1 MRDVDIFLVIDFLS
15 SGMRGDLHTL
25 KKVCK
30 YASTVML
37 IGEIVFAALTIA
49 MVVLGVVAQFSD
61 PGKDFLLDLIGS
73 DGSDGLRTFASFMV
87 VLFIFILGF
96 ITVRMIH
103 DTMVSIMTEYSPF
116 IPENARRTKVVS
128 ISFLV
133 ASFLFLLFG
142 ILAGKAIIELL
153 FLFFGSVLV
162 SVVMYCITIIVRYG
176 TLLQKESDET
186 L

>member
-1 MRDVDIFLVIDFLS
+1 MFLPIDFVP

-30 YASTVML
+30 YASVVMF
-37 IGEIVFAALTIA
+37 IGEIVFAALAVAI
-49 MVVLGVVAQFSD
+49 VVLGIVAQFSD
-61 PGKDFLLDLIGS
+61 SGKDFLLDLIGS
-73 DGSDGLRTFASFMV
+73 DGSDGVKSFASFIV
-87 VLFIFILGF
+87 VLSIFVLGF

-116 IPENARRTKVVS
+116 IPENARRTKIVS

-133 ASFLFLLFG
+133 AAFLFLLFG
-142 ILAGKAIIELL
+142 ILAGKGIIELL
-153 FLFFGSVLV
+153 FLFFGSILV